1 MKRSELRKALE
12 AWLTVERYEAI
23 EKLMTL
29 ARAAGIKTI
38 PRGSGAGSYTCMR
51 VAKSFNSWRLNSSSH
66 RPFL

>member
-12 AWLTVERYEAI
+12 AWLTVERYEVT
-23 EKLMTL
+23 ERLMTQ
-29 ARAAGIKTI
+29 ARAAGIKLSRADLARDHI
-38 PRGSGAGSYTCMR
+38 PVCV